1 MITNNSIRNI
11 AFAGSGNVAW
21 HLATGL
27 ELKGFHIAGIWSHD
41 FVHASAL
48 AESCNSV
55 AFKEISSLKAET
67 DLIIIAVPDKAIDEV
82 ASAIGN
88 FEGIVVHTAGSVSVD
103 GLKTHSSHY
112 GSFYPLQTFSKDIPV
127 DFSDVPFFLEA
138 SNQDDLSAIRQV
150 ASELSSKV
158 YEADSAKRLLLHV
171 AAVFAGNYSNLMY
184 SISNEILKTNGLP
197 IEVLHPLMLE
207 TTRKAVHGDP
217 LMLQTG
223 PARRSDIPT
232 IEKHI
237 EALASFPEYAE
248 LYSLLAQLIIKQHK

>member
-1 MITNNSIRNI
+1 MTTNNSIRNI

-21 HLATGL
+21 HLSKALKL
-27 ELKGFHIAGIWSHD
+27 EGFHISGIWSRD
-41 FVHASAL
+41 ITHASEL
-48 AESCNSV
+48 AESSNSV
-55 AFKEISSLKAET
+55 AFQNISALKTGA

-82 ASAIGN
+82 AAAIGN
-88 FEGIVVHTAGSVSVD
+88 FNGIVVHTAGSVSVD
-103 GLKTHSSHY
+103 VLKSHSAHY
-112 GSFYPLQTFSKDIPV
+112 GSFYPLQTFSKEIPV

-138 SNQDDLSAIRQV
+138 SNEDDLSAIRQV
-150 ASELSSKV
+150 ASKLSSKV

-171 AAVFAGNYSNLMY
+171 SAVFAGNYSNLMY

-197 IEVLHPLMLE
+197 VEVLHPLMLE

-217 LMLQTG
+217 LKVQTG

-248 LYSLLAQLIIKQHK
+248 LYRLLAQLIIKQHK